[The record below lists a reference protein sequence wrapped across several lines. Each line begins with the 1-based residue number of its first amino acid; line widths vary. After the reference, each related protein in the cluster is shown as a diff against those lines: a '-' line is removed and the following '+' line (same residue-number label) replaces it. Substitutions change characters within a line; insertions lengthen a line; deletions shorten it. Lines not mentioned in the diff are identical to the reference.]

1 MSDYSFKES
10 DLEIDEAKVKKLI
23 RRIIVAESKNIK
35 SEEKSDTQMVRDIKS
50 MIEEEVKCY

>member
-1 MSDYSFKES
+1 MSDYSYKES

-35 SEEKSDTQMVRDIKS
+35 SEEKNDMQMVRDIKS

>member
-1 MSDYSFKES
+1 MSDYSYKES

-35 SEEKSDTQMVRDIKS
+35 SEEKTDTQMVRDIKS

>member
-10 DLEIDEAKVKKLI
+10 DLQVDEAKVKKLI
-23 RRIIVAESKNIK
+23 RRIIIAESKNIK
-35 SEEKSDTQMVRDIKS
+35 SEEKNDTQMVRDIKS

>member
-35 SEEKSDTQMVRDIKS
+35 SEEKNDMQMVRDIKS